1 MRAKCRWL
9 LMIVLVFA
17 CAVVAMAQGELLQDL
32 RQRDAALTSRQRA
45 LKDSLGAV
53 VRSDMLS
60 HAADSRMSADSVQG
74 DRLQV
79 SLLTCGSG
87 RAIYEY
93 YGHTA
98 IRVKRL
104 FAPADLDWT
113 FNYGVFDFNSGNFA
127 LRFALGHTDYLCA
140 MQPTELFLEQYRR
153 NGQYVEEQ
161 VLNVSSVEAQRL
173 LDALV
178 LNCQPDHCVYRY
190 NFFFDNCATR
200 VRDKIE
206 ECLDGKLRYPERPT
220 ERSLRDAV
228 HFYCRNHPWAMF
240 GQDLLLGS
248 EADIP
253 ATGRELEFAPLI
265 MQQDFTN
272 TVVIDSIGTL
282 RLFAGEKHRLVDLPP
297 IVERPSI
304 LLSPLAIAIY
314 LLIVV
319 LVLATYE
326 WRRGRIIWP
335 VDTALLLL
343 QGLAGILV
351 AFLFFFSTH
360 PTVGSNWLLWV
371 LNPLPLVGLYWQIK
385 GGRLRRYWYYHTVA
399 LAVLAVF
406 MLALPAIPQYVSPAT
421 KLLLLVLLL
430 RSLIN
435 VLVAIKICK
444 SNAQSPKT
452 DGQSSVVKSS
462 IAPLVLTGAF
472 VIPIGAQG
480 APQIVPR
487 VVVNV
492 TIDGLRSDLLDAY
505 MPLFGE
511 GGFRLL
517 MEQGCVLPNAAYPN
531 YEPNRASS
539 IATLATGTVPYDHGI
554 IDLQWLDRSTLRPIY
569 CVEDTRQRGINTTE
583 QLSSRNLQVST
594 IGDELKVASE
604 GKALVYAFAPYAD
617 AAILSAGH
625 AADGAYWIDK
635 YSSFWAGTS
644 YYGTQLPS
652 WLSAV
657 NTNPVGLA
665 VNERVG
671 TMAQSCF
678 RYTTIGNDEVPDY
691 LAVTFTALESGF
703 EKEDTYLQLDR
714 MVANLISTAEQSVG
728 QGNALFVLTSTATA
742 EPETTDLEAYRIP
755 TGSFYIDRTAN
766 LLNMMLIALYGQGNY
781 IETTYGNQIY
791 LNHKLIEQ
799 RQLSIG
805 EVLDR
810 CQELL
815 LQSEGVKD
823 AYSAKRLLLGA
834 WTPDIDR
841 IRNSYNPRLSG
852 DIMVQVAP
860 GWHLANEATGF
871 TKLVR
876 EAHISFPIIFY
887 GAGVAHKVIGD
898 PATADRIAPTLSSAM
913 RIRAPNACKSIPLE
927 IKN

>member
-1 MRAKCRWL
+1 
-9 LMIVLVFA
+9 
-17 CAVVAMAQGELLQDL
+17 
-32 RQRDAALTSRQRA
+32 
-45 LKDSLGAV
+45 
-53 VRSDMLS
+53 
-60 HAADSRMSADSVQG
+60 
-74 DRLQV
+74 
-79 SLLTCGSG
+79 
-87 RAIYEY
+87 
-93 YGHTA
+93 
-98 IRVKRL
+98 
-104 FAPADLDWT
+104 
-113 FNYGVFDFNSGNFA
+113 
-127 LRFALGHTDYLCA
+127 
-140 MQPTELFLEQYRR
+140 
-153 NGQYVEEQ
+153 
-161 VLNVSSVEAQRL
+161 
-173 LDALV
+173 
-178 LNCQPDHCVYRY
+178 
-190 NFFFDNCATR
+190 
-200 VRDKIE
+200 
-206 ECLDGKLRYPERPT
+206 
-220 ERSLRDAV
+220 
-228 HFYCRNHPWAMF
+228 
-240 GQDLLLGS
+240 
-248 EADIP
+248 
-253 ATGRELEFAPLI
+253 
-265 MQQDFTN
+265 
-272 TVVIDSIGTL
+272 
-282 RLFAGEKHRLVDLPP
+282 
-297 IVERPSI
+297 
-304 LLSPLAIAIY
+304 
-314 LLIVV
+314 
-319 LVLATYE
+319 
-326 WRRGRIIWP
+326 
-335 VDTALLLL
+335 
-343 QGLAGILV
+343 
-351 AFLFFFSTH
+351 
-360 PTVGSNWLLWV
+360 
-371 LNPLPLVGLYWQIK
+371 
-385 GGRLRRYWYYHTVA
+385 
-399 LAVLAVF
+399 